1 MTSKACRAEI
11 RIRVKGRQQQQ
22 QPSKAE
28 SIYSALAPDL
38 KKLEEKN
45 ERLEMKVSGQNLAFS
60 VEAGDLAS
68 LRANVNS
75 YLRLVDAAHR
85 CLTL

>member
-1 MTSKACRAEI
+1 MTSKACKAEI
-11 RIRVKGRQQQQ
+11 RIRVKG
-22 QPSKAE
+22 PSKAGP
-28 SIYSALAPDL
+28 IYSALAPDL
-38 KKLEEKN
+38 KKLEGKN
-45 ERLEMKVSGQNLAFS
+45 ERLELQVSGSRLTFS
-60 VEAGDLAS
+60 IETDDLAS

>member
-11 RIRVKGRQQQQ
+11 RIRVKE
-22 QPSKAE
+22 PSKARP
-28 SIYSALAPDL
+28 IYSALAPDL
-38 KKLEEKN
+38 KKLQGKN
-45 ERLEMKVSGQNLAFS
+45 ERLGLTVSGSSLGFS
-60 VEAGDLAS
+60 IETDDLAS

>member
-1 MTSKACRAEI
+1 LTSKTCRAEI
-11 RIRVKGRQQQQ
+11 RIRVKG
-22 QPSKAE
+22 PKARP
-28 SIYSALAPDL
+28 IYSALAPDL

-45 ERLEMKVSGQNLAFS
+45 EKLGLAVSGSRLTFS
-60 VEAGDLAS
+60 IETDDLAS

-75 YLRLVDAAHR
+75 YLRLFDAAHR

>member
-1 MTSKACRAEI
+1 LTSKACRAEI
-11 RIRVKGRQQQQ
+11 RIKVKG
-22 QPSKAE
+22 PKARP
-28 SIYSALAPDL
+28 IYSALAPDL
-38 KKLEEKN
+38 KKLQGKN
-45 ERLEMKVSGQNLAFS
+45 ERLEIKVSGSSLTFS
-60 VEAGDLAS
+60 VETDDLAS